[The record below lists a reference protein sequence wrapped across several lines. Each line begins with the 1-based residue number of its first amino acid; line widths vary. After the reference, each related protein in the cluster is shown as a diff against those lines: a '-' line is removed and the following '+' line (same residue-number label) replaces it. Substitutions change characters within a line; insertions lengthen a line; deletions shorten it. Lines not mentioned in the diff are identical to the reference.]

1 MEQRANDAPDLK
13 RHGHGQIALLL
24 ADLLARPVIVVF
36 HNPNTG
42 GEVVYG
48 YAPGF
53 TSFAG
58 GFGANFPGV
67 LLFPSFPLFLLL
79 FAFYKKFYNL
89 SAAQLDD
96 LRLPNGDVNYI
107 QLFQDNALPN
117 PICVWYNGTNHYEPI
132 TLVCPFFI
140 LS

>member
-1 MEQRANDAPDLK
+1 MAQDALPYRVLSFNSNLPNFFLK
-13 RHGHGQIALLL
+13 SEGTVLS
-24 ADLLARPVIVVF
+24 
-36 HNPNTG
+36 
-42 GEVVYG
+42 ES
-48 YAPGF
+48 PGF

-58 GFGANFPGV
+58 GFGANFSGV

-79 FAFYKKFYNL
+79 FAFYKNFYNL